1 MNFAPEADA
10 ASAEDCLGCGC
21 GRRANRCSHCSAI
34 GQGGPDVC
42 RRAALC
48 STGSACSC
56 RGQQESFPKREPLTP
71 RPLHTHYGVTS
82 HKPGLTTAM
91 FWYVQMSS
99 CYHVLGFVFLL
110 CLLHTSLP
118 PVHSSLLLAFLTTH
132 HPKENSLGLV
142 QQGPLSPLT
151 NEVCWHCNW
160 WSSP

>member
-1 MNFAPEADA
+1 MRPA
-10 ASAEDCLGCGC
+10 L
-21 GRRANRCSHCSAI
+21 RAVWVVGVA
-34 GQGGPDVC
+34 GGPTAVPTAVPSGKEALTFAEGLPFVA
-42 RRAALC
+42 RARPAAVGV
-48 STGSACSC
+48 SKSP
-56 RGQQESFPKREPLTP
+56 FPKESPL
-71 RPLHTHYGVTS
+71 PLGPFPTHYGVTL

-99 CYHVLGFVFLL
+99 CYYVLGFVFLL

-118 PVHSSLLLAFLTTH
+118 PVHPSLLLAFLTTH